1 MYSKEQKDI
10 ALRIYH
16 QTESVTETIRI
27 LGYPTRRNLYTWI
40 AEENTPPK
48 TRKEYPVIDNPPDH
62 PRNPPLEVKL
72 NAIHRCYELGE
83 NIKYVSED
91 IGYSRASIYQW
102 RKRYLKEGT
111 LGLMN
116 HKNITPG
123 TLVEGSVSSTDI
135 SSDEINQLKAQ
146 MQDMQLEIDILKET
160 INVLKKDPD
169 IDQSTL
175 TNGEKTVI
183 IDVLKNRY
191 SLPLLLQKLQL
202 SKSSYY
208 YQEQSLQKEDKY
220 TLLRVRV
227 IELFTE
233 NKGRYG
239 YRRIHALLKRENII
253 VSEKVI
259 RRIMKEEQLVVKI
272 KRTRKYNSYQ
282 GEISPAVDNLINRN
296 FSASKPNEKWL
307 TDITEFAIPAGK
319 VYLSPIVDCFD
330 GLLVNWNISTSPD
343 ALLVN
348 SMLDDAA
355 KLLSVGEKPI
365 IHSDRGVH
373 YRWPG
378 WIDRMEKNGFIR
390 SMSKKGC
397 SPDNSAC
404 EGVFGRIKNE
414 MFYNADWSGVNIS
427 EFIGIL
433 NDYLLN
439 QKDIVVTGIAKDG
452 REALT
457 LIEEKQPDLVVL
469 DIIMPHLDGLGVLER
484 LNSMNLTKFPRIVVL
499 SAVGQ
504 DKITQR
510 AITLGADYYV
520 VKPFDMDIF
529 TKRIRDMFNDSLL
542 GNDEPVKK
550 QVAMTTT
557 EMITA
562 PSRGP
567 VDLETEITNII
578 HEIGV
583 PAHIK
588 GYMYLREA
596 ITMVVNDM
604 ELLSAVTKELYPS
617 IAKKYN
623 TTASR
628 VERAIR
634 HAIEV
639 AWGRGQ
645 VEAINKL
652 FGYTVHN
659 EKGKPTNSE
668 FIAIIADK
676 LRLKNK
682 VS

>member
-135 SSDEINQLKAQ
+135 SSDEINQLKPQIQA
-146 MQDMQLEIDILKET
+146 
-160 INVLKKDPD
+160 
-169 IDQSTL
+169 
-175 TNGEKTVI
+175 
-183 IDVLKNRY
+183 
-191 SLPLLLQKLQL
+191 
-202 SKSSYY
+202 
-208 YQEQSLQKEDKY
+208 
-220 TLLRVRV
+220 
-227 IELFTE
+227 
-233 NKGRYG
+233 
-239 YRRIHALLKRENII
+239 
-253 VSEKVI
+253 
-259 RRIMKEEQLVVKI
+259 
-272 KRTRKYNSYQ
+272 
-282 GEISPAVDNLINRN
+282 
-296 FSASKPNEKWL
+296 NEKWL

-433 NDYLLN
+433 NDYLYWYN
-439 QKDIVVTGIAKDG
+439 
-452 REALT
+452 E
-457 LIEEKQPDLVVL
+457 
-469 DIIMPHLDGLGVLER
+469 
-484 LNSMNLTKFPRIVVL
+484 
-499 SAVGQ
+499 
-504 DKITQR
+504 
-510 AITLGADYYV
+510 
-520 VKPFDMDIF
+520 
-529 TKRIRDMFNDSLL
+529 KRIKKSLGYLSPIEYRHRL
-542 GNDEPVKK
+542 G
-550 QVAMTTT
+550 
-557 EMITA
+557 
-562 PSRGP
+562 
-567 VDLETEITNII
+567 L
-578 HEIGV
+578 
-583 PAHIK
+583 
-588 GYMYLREA
+588 
-596 ITMVVNDM
+596 
-604 ELLSAVTKELYPS
+604 VT
-617 IAKKYN
+617 
-623 TTASR
+623 
-628 VERAIR
+628 
-634 HAIEV
+634 
-639 AWGRGQ
+639 
-645 VEAINKL
+645 
-652 FGYTVHN
+652 
-659 EKGKPTNSE
+659 
-668 FIAIIADK
+668 
-676 LRLKNK
+676 
-682 VS
+682 

>member
-48 TRKEYPVIDNPPDH
+48 TRKEYPVINNPPDH

-72 NAIHRCYELGE
+72 DAIHRCYELGE

-146 MQDMQLEIDILKET
+146 IQ
-160 INVLKKDPD
+160 
-169 IDQSTL
+169 
-175 TNGEKTVI
+175 
-183 IDVLKNRY
+183 
-191 SLPLLLQKLQL
+191 
-202 SKSSYY
+202 
-208 YQEQSLQKEDKY
+208 
-220 TLLRVRV
+220 
-227 IELFTE
+227 
-233 NKGRYG
+233 
-239 YRRIHALLKRENII
+239 A
-253 VSEKVI
+253 
-259 RRIMKEEQLVVKI
+259 
-272 KRTRKYNSYQ
+272 
-282 GEISPAVDNLINRN
+282 
-296 FSASKPNEKWL
+296 NEKWL
-307 TDITEFAIPAGK
+307 TDITEFAIPSGK

-355 KLLSVGEKPI
+355 KLLSVEAKPI
-365 IHSDRGVH
+365 IHSDRGAH

-433 NDYLLN
+433 NDYLYWYN
-439 QKDIVVTGIAKDG
+439 
-452 REALT
+452 E
-457 LIEEKQPDLVVL
+457 
-469 DIIMPHLDGLGVLER
+469 
-484 LNSMNLTKFPRIVVL
+484 
-499 SAVGQ
+499 
-504 DKITQR
+504 
-510 AITLGADYYV
+510 
-520 VKPFDMDIF
+520 
-529 TKRIRDMFNDSLL
+529 KRIKKSLGYLSPIEYRHRL
-542 GNDEPVKK
+542 G
-550 QVAMTTT
+550 
-557 EMITA
+557 
-562 PSRGP
+562 
-567 VDLETEITNII
+567 L
-578 HEIGV
+578 
-583 PAHIK
+583 
-588 GYMYLREA
+588 
-596 ITMVVNDM
+596 
-604 ELLSAVTKELYPS
+604 VT
-617 IAKKYN
+617 
-623 TTASR
+623 
-628 VERAIR
+628 
-634 HAIEV
+634 
-639 AWGRGQ
+639 
-645 VEAINKL
+645 
-652 FGYTVHN
+652 
-659 EKGKPTNSE
+659 
-668 FIAIIADK
+668 
-676 LRLKNK
+676 
-682 VS
+682 

>member
-48 TRKEYPVIDNPPDH
+48 TRKEYPVINNPPDH

-72 NAIHRCYELGE
+72 DAIHRCYELGE

-146 MQDMQLEIDILKET
+146 IQ
-160 INVLKKDPD
+160 
-169 IDQSTL
+169 
-175 TNGEKTVI
+175 
-183 IDVLKNRY
+183 
-191 SLPLLLQKLQL
+191 
-202 SKSSYY
+202 
-208 YQEQSLQKEDKY
+208 
-220 TLLRVRV
+220 
-227 IELFTE
+227 
-233 NKGRYG
+233 
-239 YRRIHALLKRENII
+239 A
-253 VSEKVI
+253 
-259 RRIMKEEQLVVKI
+259 
-272 KRTRKYNSYQ
+272 
-282 GEISPAVDNLINRN
+282 
-296 FSASKPNEKWL
+296 NEKWL

-355 KLLSVGEKPI
+355 KLLSVEAKPI

-404 EGVFGRIKNE
+404 DGVFGRIKNE

-433 NDYLLN
+433 NDYL
-439 QKDIVVTGIAKDG
+439 
-452 REALT
+452 
-457 LIEEKQPDLVVL
+457 
-469 DIIMPHLDGLGVLER
+469 
-484 LNSMNLTKFPRIVVL
+484 
-499 SAVGQ
+499 
-504 DKITQR
+504 
-510 AITLGADYYV
+510 YWY
-520 VKPFDMDIF
+520 
-529 TKRIRDMFNDSLL
+529 
-542 GNDEPVKK
+542 
-550 QVAMTTT
+550 
-557 EMITA
+557 
-562 PSRGP
+562 
-567 VDLETEITNII
+567 
-578 HEIGV
+578 
-583 PAHIK
+583 
-588 GYMYLREA
+588 
-596 ITMVVNDM
+596 
-604 ELLSAVTKELYPS
+604 
-617 IAKKYN
+617 
-623 TTASR
+623 
-628 VERAIR
+628 
-634 HAIEV
+634 
-639 AWGRGQ
+639 
-645 VEAINKL
+645 
-652 FGYTVHN
+652 N
-659 EKGKPTNSE
+659 EK
-668 FIAIIADK
+668 IIK
-676 LRLKNK
+676 KSLGYLSPIEYRHRLGL
-682 VS
+682 VT

>member
-72 NAIHRCYELGE
+72 DAIHRCYELGE

-146 MQDMQLEIDILKET
+146 IQ
-160 INVLKKDPD
+160 
-169 IDQSTL
+169 
-175 TNGEKTVI
+175 
-183 IDVLKNRY
+183 
-191 SLPLLLQKLQL
+191 
-202 SKSSYY
+202 
-208 YQEQSLQKEDKY
+208 
-220 TLLRVRV
+220 
-227 IELFTE
+227 
-233 NKGRYG
+233 
-239 YRRIHALLKRENII
+239 A
-253 VSEKVI
+253 
-259 RRIMKEEQLVVKI
+259 
-272 KRTRKYNSYQ
+272 
-282 GEISPAVDNLINRN
+282 
-296 FSASKPNEKWL
+296 NEKWL
-307 TDITEFAIPAGK
+307 TDITEFAISAGK

-348 SMLDDAA
+348 SMLDDTA

-404 EGVFGRIKNE
+404 DGVFGRIKNE

-433 NDYLLN
+433 NDYLYWYN
-439 QKDIVVTGIAKDG
+439 
-452 REALT
+452 E
-457 LIEEKQPDLVVL
+457 
-469 DIIMPHLDGLGVLER
+469 
-484 LNSMNLTKFPRIVVL
+484 
-499 SAVGQ
+499 
-504 DKITQR
+504 
-510 AITLGADYYV
+510 
-520 VKPFDMDIF
+520 
-529 TKRIRDMFNDSLL
+529 KRIKKSL
-542 GNDEPVKK
+542 
-550 QVAMTTT
+550 
-557 EMITA
+557 
-562 PSRGP
+562 
-567 VDLETEITNII
+567 
-578 HEIGV
+578 
-583 PAHIK
+583 
-588 GYMYLREA
+588 GY
-596 ITMVVNDM
+596 
-604 ELLSAVTKELYPS
+604 LSPIEYRHRLVLVT
-617 IAKKYN
+617 
-623 TTASR
+623 
-628 VERAIR
+628 
-634 HAIEV
+634 
-639 AWGRGQ
+639 
-645 VEAINKL
+645 
-652 FGYTVHN
+652 
-659 EKGKPTNSE
+659 
-668 FIAIIADK
+668 
-676 LRLKNK
+676 
-682 VS
+682 

>member
-48 TRKEYPVIDNPPDH
+48 TRKKYPVINNPPDH

-72 NAIHRCYELGE
+72 DAIHRCYELGE
-83 NIKYVSED
+83 NIKYVSEN

-135 SSDEINQLKAQ
+135 SSDEINQLNTQIQA
-146 MQDMQLEIDILKET
+146 
-160 INVLKKDPD
+160 
-169 IDQSTL
+169 
-175 TNGEKTVI
+175 
-183 IDVLKNRY
+183 
-191 SLPLLLQKLQL
+191 
-202 SKSSYY
+202 
-208 YQEQSLQKEDKY
+208 
-220 TLLRVRV
+220 
-227 IELFTE
+227 
-233 NKGRYG
+233 
-239 YRRIHALLKRENII
+239 
-253 VSEKVI
+253 
-259 RRIMKEEQLVVKI
+259 
-272 KRTRKYNSYQ
+272 
-282 GEISPAVDNLINRN
+282 
-296 FSASKPNEKWL
+296 NEKWL

-390 SMSKKGC
+390 LMSKKGC

-433 NDYLLN
+433 NDYLYWYN
-439 QKDIVVTGIAKDG
+439 
-452 REALT
+452 E
-457 LIEEKQPDLVVL
+457 
-469 DIIMPHLDGLGVLER
+469 
-484 LNSMNLTKFPRIVVL
+484 
-499 SAVGQ
+499 
-504 DKITQR
+504 
-510 AITLGADYYV
+510 
-520 VKPFDMDIF
+520 
-529 TKRIRDMFNDSLL
+529 KRIKKSLGYLSPIEYRHRL
-542 GNDEPVKK
+542 G
-550 QVAMTTT
+550 
-557 EMITA
+557 
-562 PSRGP
+562 
-567 VDLETEITNII
+567 L
-578 HEIGV
+578 
-583 PAHIK
+583 
-588 GYMYLREA
+588 
-596 ITMVVNDM
+596 
-604 ELLSAVTKELYPS
+604 VT
-617 IAKKYN
+617 
-623 TTASR
+623 
-628 VERAIR
+628 
-634 HAIEV
+634 
-639 AWGRGQ
+639 
-645 VEAINKL
+645 
-652 FGYTVHN
+652 
-659 EKGKPTNSE
+659 
-668 FIAIIADK
+668 
-676 LRLKNK
+676 
-682 VS
+682 

>member
-135 SSDEINQLKAQ
+135 SSDEINQLKPQIQA
-146 MQDMQLEIDILKET
+146 
-160 INVLKKDPD
+160 
-169 IDQSTL
+169 
-175 TNGEKTVI
+175 
-183 IDVLKNRY
+183 
-191 SLPLLLQKLQL
+191 
-202 SKSSYY
+202 
-208 YQEQSLQKEDKY
+208 
-220 TLLRVRV
+220 
-227 IELFTE
+227 
-233 NKGRYG
+233 
-239 YRRIHALLKRENII
+239 
-253 VSEKVI
+253 
-259 RRIMKEEQLVVKI
+259 
-272 KRTRKYNSYQ
+272 
-282 GEISPAVDNLINRN
+282 
-296 FSASKPNEKWL
+296 NEKWL

-355 KLLSVGEKPI
+355 KLLSLGEKPI

-414 MFYNADWSGVNIS
+414 MFYNADWSWVNIS

-433 NDYLLN
+433 NDYLYWYN
-439 QKDIVVTGIAKDG
+439 
-452 REALT
+452 E
-457 LIEEKQPDLVVL
+457 
-469 DIIMPHLDGLGVLER
+469 
-484 LNSMNLTKFPRIVVL
+484 
-499 SAVGQ
+499 
-504 DKITQR
+504 
-510 AITLGADYYV
+510 
-520 VKPFDMDIF
+520 
-529 TKRIRDMFNDSLL
+529 KRIKKSLGYLSPIEYRHRL
-542 GNDEPVKK
+542 G
-550 QVAMTTT
+550 
-557 EMITA
+557 
-562 PSRGP
+562 
-567 VDLETEITNII
+567 L
-578 HEIGV
+578 
-583 PAHIK
+583 
-588 GYMYLREA
+588 
-596 ITMVVNDM
+596 
-604 ELLSAVTKELYPS
+604 VT
-617 IAKKYN
+617 
-623 TTASR
+623 
-628 VERAIR
+628 
-634 HAIEV
+634 
-639 AWGRGQ
+639 
-645 VEAINKL
+645 
-652 FGYTVHN
+652 
-659 EKGKPTNSE
+659 
-668 FIAIIADK
+668 
-676 LRLKNK
+676 
-682 VS
+682 